1 VTCRQSWALVGP
13 VVEFVGWPFR
23 PDGVVIFPAWHRAR
37 LTEVGLDLRLRLVGG
52 PELDS
57 GSHPSLLTRW
67 VNWGSA
73 RGCEVMLTKSSRDR
87 PSVCHVSSGC
97 HRVPAV
103 PASRPVRLRPLVRRS
118 RWPRPVGGIQLRWIE
133 SVVDRLSSSGSKLF
147 ELSWAHVR
155 VSWSPGRCWSS
166 HAALLG
172 RGGGA
177 SPPDRSWAV
186 LSAGDPPGRLKA
198 CGPRPLNPWSFQRRG
213 SG

>member
-1 VTCRQSWALVGP
+1 VALELAAREPDTTSCQSRLPTRMTAKARSTHTAARKLAFGYLGSKLSHQARRP
-13 VVEFVGWPFR
+13 THTTLNGR
-23 PDGVVIFPAWHRAR
+23 PDH
-37 LTEVGLDLRLRLVGG
+37 
-52 PELDS
+52 
-57 GSHPSLLTRW
+57 
-67 VNWGSA
+67 
-73 RGCEVMLTKSSRDR
+73 
-87 PSVCHVSSGC
+87 
-97 HRVPAV
+97 AV
-103 PASRPVRLRPLVRRS
+103 PAPRPDRLRPLVRRS

-186 LSAGDPPGRLKA
+186 LSAGVPPGRLRA
-198 CGPRPLNPWSFQRRG
+198 CGPRPLNLQVLPAARERLGTGSPAWSGQSIQGGMSRA
-213 SG
+213 SSLV